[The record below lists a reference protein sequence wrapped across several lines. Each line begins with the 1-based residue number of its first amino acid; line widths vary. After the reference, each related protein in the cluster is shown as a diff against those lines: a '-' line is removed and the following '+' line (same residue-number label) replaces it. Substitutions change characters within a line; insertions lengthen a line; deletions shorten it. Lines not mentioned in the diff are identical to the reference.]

1 MRTSKARARA
11 QNRLSVSQALE
22 RIRRVA
28 KERQKARP
36 AFRRHSPEVGAVCGK
51 AARTDL
57 CGGARKLASLPRP
70 PRLHHACRRR
80 VRRRGDR
87 ISTDFAALR
96 SVAIGTW
103 RRFAAVPNFGSNRG
117 EADMQRASRTCR
129 SNENDPS
136 AGMRPCLCR
145 CEERIRPPHPGKT
158 RPVVR
163 RPLGRYAS
171 AFLMR
176 SGVNGVWRKRA
187 PVSWAIA
194 LPIAGV
200 TNGVAIC
207 PTPVGGLSVD
217 ITSMCIGGTSLMRGI
232 R

>member
-1 MRTSKARARA
+1 VLVLGRELQRSCGAPGSTHESGEAITWDENEEPAPA
-11 QNRLSVSQALE
+11 DADEL
-22 RIRRVA
+22 RRVMLRMTLRA
-28 KERQKARP
+28 SMQADDCAP
-36 AFRRHSPEVGAVCGK
+36 FAGACNPC
-51 AARTDL
+51 T
-57 CGGARKLASLPRP
+57 S
-70 PRLHHACRRR
+70 
-80 VRRRGDR
+80 
-87 ISTDFAALR
+87 FAAVHE
-96 SVAIGTW
+96 SGSGTS

-158 RPVVR
+158 RPALR
-163 RPLGRYAS
+163 RQLGRYAS

-176 SGVNGVWRKRA
+176 SGVNGVWRKRT